1 MVVVVCDS
9 LMMVEVSNGEERSV
23 FFYRRLLDR
32 SHYGVHMDVEQDM
45 MTFGRRED
53 VWRGCC

>member
-1 MVVVVCDS
+1 MLVVVCGS
-9 LMMVEVSNGEERSV
+9 LMMVEVSNDEERSV

-45 MTFGRRED
+45 MPFGRR
-53 VWRGCC
+53 